1 LALTAQ
7 DLHVINTTMLGFTDI
22 WVFLGFVLAICCSL
36 FCLIYGLIN
45 WRKGAVEKD
54 GDYREEI
61 RWEKEEI
68 ELIEKLP

>member
-1 LALTAQ
+1 
-7 DLHVINTTMLGFTDI
+7 MLGFNDA
-22 WVFLGFVLAICCSL
+22 WVFLGYTLTMGITL
-36 FCLIYGLIN
+36 FCLVYGVIN
-45 WRKGAVEKD
+45 WRKGITEKD

>member
-1 LALTAQ
+1 MTEQ
-7 DLHVINTTMLGFTDI
+7 DLRVINTTMLGFNDA
-22 WVFLGFVLAICCSL
+22 WVFLGFTLTMCCTL
-36 FCLIYGLIN
+36 FCLIYGIIN
-45 WRKGAVEKD
+45 WRKGITEKD

>member
-1 LALTAQ
+1 
-7 DLHVINTTMLGFTDI
+7 MLGFSDV
-22 WVFLGFVLAICCSL
+22 WVFLGYTFTICFTL
-36 FCLIYGLIN
+36 FCLIYGIVN
-45 WRKGAVEKD
+45 WQKGVAEKD

>member
-1 LALTAQ
+1 
-7 DLHVINTTMLGFTDI
+7 MLGFADI
-22 WVFLGFVLAICCSL
+22 WVFLGFIMTICSFL
-36 FCLIYGLIN
+36 FCLIYGIAN
-45 WRKGAVEKD
+45 WHKGIEEKE

>member
-1 LALTAQ
+1 
-7 DLHVINTTMLGFTDI
+7 MLGFNDF
-22 WVFLGFVLAICCSL
+22 WVFLGYMLTIIFTL
-36 FCLIYGLIN
+36 FCLVYGFIN
-45 WRKGAVEKD
+45 WRKGVTEKD

>member
-1 LALTAQ
+1 
-7 DLHVINTTMLGFTDI
+7 MLGFQDI
-22 WVFLGFVLAICCSL
+22 WVFSGYILAILSFF
-36 FCLIYGLIN
+36 FCLIYGIIN
-45 WRKGAVEKD
+45 WNKGSMEKE

>member
-1 LALTAQ
+1 L
-7 DLHVINTTMLGFTDI
+7 DVINTTMLGFSDA
-22 WVFLGFVLAICCSL
+22 WVFLGYALSIFCAL
-36 FCLIYGLIN
+36 FCLIYGIIN
-45 WRKGAVEKD
+45 WRKGVTEKD

>member
-1 LALTAQ
+1 M
-7 DLHVINTTMLGFTDI
+7 DVINTTMLGFSDI
-22 WVFLGFVLAICCSL
+22 WVFLGFVFTVCCTF
-36 FCLIYGLIN
+36 FCLIYGILN
-45 WRKGAVEKD
+45 WRKGVAEKD

>member
-1 LALTAQ
+1 
-7 DLHVINTTMLGFTDI
+7 MLGFSDP
-22 WVFLGFVLAICCSL
+22 WVFLGYTLTICIAL
-36 FCLIYGLIN
+36 FCLIYGIIN
-45 WRKGAVEKD
+45 WHKGITEKD

>member
-1 LALTAQ
+1 
-7 DLHVINTTMLGFTDI
+7 MLGFNDF
-22 WVFLGFVLAICCSL
+22 WVFLGYMLTIVFTL
-36 FCLIYGLIN
+36 FCLVYGFIN
-45 WRKGAVEKD
+45 WRKGVTEKD

>member
-1 LALTAQ
+1 
-7 DLHVINTTMLGFTDI
+7 MLGFPDFWIFAGYLLTI
-22 WVFLGFVLAICCSL
+22 LAAI
-36 FCLIYGLIN
+36 FCIVYGIIN
-45 WRKGAVEKD
+45 WHRGVEEKD

>member
-1 LALTAQ
+1 
-7 DLHVINTTMLGFTDI
+7 MLGFADI
-22 WVFLGFVLAICCSL
+22 WVFLGFIMTICSFL
-36 FCLIYGLIN
+36 FCLIYGITN
-45 WRKGAVEKD
+45 WHKGIEEKE

>member
-1 LALTAQ
+1 
-7 DLHVINTTMLGFTDI
+7 MLGFTDI
-22 WVFLGFVLAICCSL
+22 WVFLGFVLTILCSL
-36 FCLIYGLIN
+36 LCLIYGIMN
-45 WRKGAVEKD
+45 WRKGVGEKD

>member
-1 LALTAQ
+1 
-7 DLHVINTTMLGFTDI
+7 MLGFGDTI
-22 WVFLGFVLAICCSL
+22 VFLGYVLTPVSAL
-36 FCLIYGLIN
+36 FCVIYGIIQWN
-45 WRKGAVEKD
+45 REIEEKD